1 MPAPHRRERISVKQ
15 QNTKK
20 IAVIVWLGFLVIF
33 GIWVF
38 FKPQRAQRAQRVKL
52 PPLPQ
57 DPYIQVYMN
66 HSQANDYIEPY
77 RKILRFGD
85 DLERLIVEAIA
96 SANFS
101 VDVAIQELRLPRI
114 AAALVERYKAGVK
127 VRVILESNYSTP
139 GSEIDENKLGKLT
152 ERERDRYAE
161 YRRLV
166 DVNGDN
172 KITAD
177 EVKKGDALVMLR
189 DAGIPFLDDT
199 ADGSKGSGLM
209 HHKFVII
216 DGKRLI
222 ITSAN
227 FTASDIHGDFKFPES
242 RGNANNL
249 LKIESSEL
257 AAIFAEEFALMWGDG
272 PKGKPDSKFGIKKP
286 FRGAR
291 QVRAGSGIITV
302 QFSPTEKKLPWEEST
317 NGTLAQTLSKAAQS
331 IDMALFVFSEQRVV
345 NTLERLHQRGVKLRA
360 LIEPSF
366 AYRSYSEALDMMG
379 VTLLENCQAEANN
392 KPWQNPISTVGVPN
406 LSAGDFLH
414 HKFAV
419 IDGQIVLTGSHNW
432 SAAANNNND
441 ETLLVIQ
448 NPTVAAHFLREFERL
463 YTNAQLGVTASLQ
476 AKIKENQEQCRI
488 NKASPTIQKS
498 APQPQNQVLVNL
510 NTATLEEIEALPG
523 VGRKLAQRIVEAR
536 QQKPFASL
544 EDLQQVPG
552 VGPKLLEKLRDRITW

>member
-1 MPAPHRRERISVKQ
+1 
-15 QNTKK
+15 
-20 IAVIVWLGFLVIF
+20 
-33 GIWVF
+33 
-38 FKPQRAQRAQRVKL
+38 
-52 PPLPQ
+52 
-57 DPYIQVYMN
+57 MN
-66 HSQANDYIEPY
+66 HSQADDYIEPY
-77 RKILRFGD
+77 RKISRFGD
-85 DLERLIVEAIA
+85 DLEKLIVEALA

-114 AAALVERYKAGVK
+114 AAALVARHKAGVK
-127 VRVILESNYSTP
+127 VRVILENNYSTP
-139 GSEIDENKLGKLT
+139 WSEINENKLGKLT

-161 YRRLV
+161 YRRLA
-166 DVNGDN
+166 DANGDN
-172 KITAD
+172 KLTPEEI
-177 EVKKGDALVMLR
+177 KQGDALVMLR
-189 DAGIPFLDDT
+189 DAGIPVIDDT

-227 FTASDIHGDFKFPES
+227 FTSSDLHGDFKFSES

-272 PKGKPDSKFGIKKP
+272 VGGKQDSKFGIKKP

-291 QVRAGSGIITV
+291 QVRIGSGIITV
-302 QFSPTEKKLPWEEST
+302 QFSPTEKKVLWEEST
-317 NGTLAQTLSKAAQS
+317 NGAIAKTLNKATQS
-331 IDMALFVFSEQRVV
+331 IDMALFVFSEQRIV

-379 VTLLENCQAEANN
+379 VTLFENCKYEANN

-406 LSAGDFLH
+406 LPAGDFLH

-419 IDGQIVLTGSHNW
+419 VDRQIVLTGSHNW
-432 SAAANNNND
+432 SVAANNNND
-441 ETLLVIQ
+441 ETLLVIE

-463 YTNAQLGVTASLQ
+463 YAGAQLGITASLQ
-476 AKIKENQEQCRI
+476 AKIKERQEQCRNSSISRNLLSEDAI
-488 NKASPTIQKS
+488 NKSSTKIQNSTLK
-498 APQPQNQVLVNL
+498 PQHKVLVNL

-523 VGRKLAQRIVEAR
+523 VGSKLAQRIVEAR

-552 VGPKLLEKLRDRITW
+552 VGPKLLEKLRDRVTW

>member
-1 MPAPHRRERISVKQ
+1 MPAPHLRERISVKQ

-20 IAVIVWLGFLVIF
+20 IAVIVLLVFLSIF
-33 GIWVF
+33 GIWGV

-85 DLERLIVEAIA
+85 DLEKIIVEAIA

-139 GSEIDENKLGKLT
+139 GSEIDENKLDKLT

-161 YRRLV
+161 YRRLL

-177 EVKKGDALVMLR
+177 EIKKGDALVMLR
-189 DAGIPFLDDT
+189 DAGIPVLDDT

-227 FTASDIHGDFKFPES
+227 FTPSDIHGDFKFPES

-272 PKGKPDSKFGIKKP
+272 PRGKPDSKFGLKKP

-291 QVRAGSGIITV
+291 QVRTGSGIITV
-302 QFSPTEKKLPWEEST
+302 QFSPTEKKLPWEKST
-317 NGTLAQTLSKAAQS
+317 NGTLAQILSKAAQS
-331 IDMALFVFSEQRVV
+331 IDMALFVFSEQRIV
-345 NTLERLHQRGVKLRA
+345 NTLERLPQQGVKLRA
-360 LIEPSF
+360 IIEPSF

-379 VTLLENCQAEANN
+379 VTILENCQAEANN

-406 LSAGDFLH
+406 LPAGDFLH

-498 APQPQNQVLVNL
+498 ALQPQNQVLVNL

-552 VGPKLLEKLRDRITW
+552 VGPKLLEKLRARVTW